1 MDRII
6 KLTEEIIE
14 SNIKEIVLLKAKQ
27 DNLISELADT
37 HLRIKTAEIDN
48 NALEMEL
55 VQYVSSKTLSEFNKP
70 AKYFNKCNVGLD
82 SSLGD

>member
-48 NALEMEL
+48 DALEMEL
-55 VQYVSSKTLSEFNKP
+55 VQYVKNIPNASKMANTCGEQFR
-70 AKYFNKCNVGLD
+70 D
-82 SSLGD
+82 RIDR